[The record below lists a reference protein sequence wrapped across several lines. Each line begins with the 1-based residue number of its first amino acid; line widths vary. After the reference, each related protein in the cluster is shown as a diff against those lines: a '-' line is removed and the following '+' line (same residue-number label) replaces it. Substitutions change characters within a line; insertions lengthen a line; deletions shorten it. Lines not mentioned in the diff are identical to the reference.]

1 MCLTLTRNEGSIVAW
16 QPIAMANYR
25 TYSHLENI
33 SWENYNTLM
42 AALYKGHA
50 TKFYPSSKGAG
61 EYEKG
66 CNGSIPNEGKLANA
80 PPNTEER
87 EKGYNGPILNEVEHT
102 TAARAGGRQHTIVWP
117 PTASLWTRSEDR
129 PDRKLGGGGW

>member
-1 MCLTLTRNEGSIVAW
+1 MRVALWRGNLLQW
-16 QPIAMANYR
+16 QTIEP
-25 TYSHLENI
+25 YSHLENI

-61 EYEKG
+61 DYEKG
-66 CNGSIPNEGKLANA
+66 CNGSIPNEGKLATA

-87 EKGYNGPILNEVEHT
+87 EKGYNGPILN
-102 TAARAGGRQHTIVWP
+102 
-117 PTASLWTRSEDR
+117 
-129 PDRKLGGGGW
+129 